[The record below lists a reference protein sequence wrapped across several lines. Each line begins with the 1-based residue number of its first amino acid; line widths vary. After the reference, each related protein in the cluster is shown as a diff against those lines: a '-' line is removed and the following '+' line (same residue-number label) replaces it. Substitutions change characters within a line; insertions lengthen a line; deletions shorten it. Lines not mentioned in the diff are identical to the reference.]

1 MKGFMTRMSDY
12 FNERRNDPERQEDH
26 LAAVIV
32 GVAAVAVIVL
42 LLLLL
47 WGHTAEER
55 GRKEAEQA
63 ARLTEQ
69 AELVHTTHEEETK
82 EYMASNDGQEELRR
96 EELRQEEIKQEY
108 LKNIEYLNS
117 KIEELYN
124 TMIQMEETLRQ
135 TIEDYKQEDRVL
147 RERVNTLHTEVAG
160 IVQNLKETQTRLYD
174 LYDLVQIMDRE
185 KLPMIQ
191 KQLLEIRTDMDKVHT
206 DISGLYAKIA
216 ALEQEDVKLWASIGN
231 MEKILKKTLNQNI
244 TEVNNQFD
252 VLLDQ
257 LDILEDQ
264 LKTVEN
270 RIGQLTGQTLKYR
283 YDAQENTLYLEPYS
297 E

>member
-1 MKGFMTRMSDY
+1 MKGFMTRVSDY

-32 GVAAVAVIVL
+32 GVAVIVL

-55 GRKEAEQA
+55 KRKEAEQA
-63 ARLTEQ
+63 ARLTEK
-69 AELVHTTHEEETK
+69 AELVQTTHKEETE
-82 EYMASNDGQEELRR
+82 EYMSSNDGQEELRR

-135 TIEDYKQEDRVL
+135 TIEEYKREDSAL

-160 IVQNLKETQTRLYD
+160 IADET
-174 LYDLVQIMDRE
+174 V
-185 KLPMIQ
+185 
-191 KQLLEIRTDMDKVHT
+191 
-206 DISGLYAKIA
+206 
-216 ALEQEDVKLWASIGN
+216 
-231 MEKILKKTLNQNI
+231 
-244 TEVNNQFD
+244 
-252 VLLDQ
+252 
-257 LDILEDQ
+257 
-264 LKTVEN
+264 
-270 RIGQLTGQTLKYR
+270 
-283 YDAQENTLYLEPYS
+283 
-297 E
+297 